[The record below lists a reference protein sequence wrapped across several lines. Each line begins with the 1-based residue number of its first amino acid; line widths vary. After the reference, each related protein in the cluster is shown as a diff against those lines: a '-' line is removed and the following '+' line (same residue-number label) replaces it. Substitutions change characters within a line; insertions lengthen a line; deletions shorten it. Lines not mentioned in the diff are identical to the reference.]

1 MSKLK
6 SKKSAI
12 AIIAIFLAF
21 TFTLSA
27 LFFII
32 PKEDYSSSEK
42 RYLKELPEIS
52 LENFLSG
59 GLTKGLEGDANGGYI
74 PDHFPFR
81 SFFVGVNSY
90 FNLLTGSTADNG
102 YYFAK
107 DGYIV
112 TKPPASNRSES
123 NMSIINRFSAS
134 FDEVTLAVVPSPGYI
149 MEDILPLNHIAYP
162 DDTVYGYIN
171 ENKAPNISSVDMR
184 PALSDAFTK
193 GGELYYHTDHHWTT
207 EGAYLG
213 YLEICKSLGI
223 APLDKESFTVSSY
236 DNFYGTTYSSSGY
249 FLTKPDTL
257 EIWENEAL
265 TDITVRITEGT
276 DTKEYDSMYFLS
288 HLEEDDMY
296 PVFLDGNHA
305 LVEIENKN
313 VENDKTLVIVKDS
326 FAHCLT
332 PFLSAHYS
340 KVIMVDLRYYK
351 DPVSTLCTENS
362 DLLFLYGMNNFCTD
376 SNLAYLE

>member
-27 LFFII
+27 LFFIL
-32 PKEDYSSSEK
+32 PKEEYSSSEK
-42 RYLKELPEIS
+42 RVLKELPEIS

-59 GLTKGLEGDANGGYI
+59 ELTKGLEGDANGGYI

-112 TKPPASNRSES
+112 TKPPASDRSEM
-123 NMSIINRFSAS
+123 NMNIINRFAAS
-134 FDEVTLAVVPSPGYI
+134 YDEVTLAVVPSPGYI
-149 MEDILPLNHIAYP
+149 MEDILPLNHVAYP
-162 DDTVYGYIN
+162 DENTYRYIT
-171 ENKAPNISSVDMR
+171 ENKASNIKFTDLR
-184 PALSDAFTK
+184 PAFSEAFAE
-193 GGELYYHTDHHWTT
+193 GRELYYHTDHHWTS

-213 YLEICKSLGI
+213 YLELCKALDI
-223 APLDKESFTVSSY
+223 TPLKKDKFTVSSY
-236 DNFYGTTYSSSGY
+236 ENFYGTTYSSSGY
-249 FLTKPDTL
+249 FLTGPDTL
-257 EIWENEAL
+257 EIWENKSL
-265 TDITVRITEGT
+265 TDITVTITEGKAAT
-276 DTKEYDSMYFLS
+276 IHGSMYFPA

-296 PVFLDGNHA
+296 PVFLDGNHP

-313 VENDKTLVIVKDS
+313 ADNDKTLVIVKDS
-326 FAHCLT
+326 FAHCMA
-332 PFLSAHYS
+332 PFLANHYS
-340 KVIMVDLRYYK
+340 KVVMVDLRYYGGY
-351 DPVSTLCTENS
+351 VSSLCDENT
-362 DLLFLYGMNNFCTD
+362 DILFLYGMNNFCTD
-376 SNLAYLE
+376 SYIAYLE

>member
-59 GLTKGLEGDANGGYI
+59 DLTKGLEGDANGGYI

-90 FNLLTGSTADNG
+90 FNLLTGATADNG

-112 TKPPASNRSES
+112 TKPPKDLRSEM
-123 NMSIINRFSAS
+123 NMNLINRFAAS

-171 ENKAPNISSVDMR
+171 ENKAPNVSSVDMR
-184 PALSDAFTK
+184 PALSDAFAK

-223 APLDKESFTVSSY
+223 TPLEKESFTLSSY

-257 EIWENEAL
+257 EIWENESL
-265 TDITVRITEGT
+265 TDINVTITEGKAAT
-276 DTKEYDSMYFLS
+276 IHGSMYFPA

-313 VENDKTLVIVKDS
+313 ADNDKTLVIVKDS

-351 DPVSTLCTENS
+351 DSVSSLCAENS